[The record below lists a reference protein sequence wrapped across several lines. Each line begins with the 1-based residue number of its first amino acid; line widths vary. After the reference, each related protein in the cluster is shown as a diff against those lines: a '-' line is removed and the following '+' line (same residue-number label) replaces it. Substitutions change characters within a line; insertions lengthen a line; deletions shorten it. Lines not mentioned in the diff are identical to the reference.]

1 MEVYGCNL
9 QDFINRCHHEINEY
23 KINKLTNLTKDAQVS
38 ARGERARSGA
48 GEPAA
53 GCPGGR
59 PTPFRGPRRAGRPWA
74 RGGRG
79 AGPGLRLQRPCRG
92 GRGRPSGLRSLA
104 RCRCVACL
112 VVFTCV
118 SPTTRDV
125 APVGASFAVSAAPAR
140 RSPRASAG
148 F

>member
-9 QDFINRCHHEINEY
+9 LDFINQCHHEINEY

-53 GCPGGR
+53 GCPGG
-59 PTPFRGPRRAGRPWA
+59 PRRAGRPWA

-79 AGPGLRLQRPCRG
+79 AGPGLRLQRPRRG
-92 GRGRPSGLRSLA
+92 GRGRPSGLRSAVA
-104 RCRCVACL
+104 RQVQVRGVSRCFHL
-112 VVFTCV
+112 RFPNDT
-118 SPTTRDV
+118 
-125 APVGASFAVSAAPAR
+125 
-140 RSPRASAG
+140 
-148 F
+148 